1 VTATE
6 ENPIDFSAP
15 AMVEGI
21 AHVVAVEG
29 NLAWLEPEQTST
41 CGSCA
46 SSSACGAKGIGTT
59 ANRLEARR
67 FSLENQ
73 AGLAVGERVVV
84 GIRENA
90 LVKAS
95 LTAYAIPLATALIA
109 GALAQWADGRDGIT
123 LAAMVGGLLL
133 GLGLARLI
141 ASHLSAR
148 GELAPRFLR
157 RADAAVV
164 CHPITLNMPKAG
176 K

>member
-1 VTATE
+1 M
-6 ENPIDFSAP
+6 DYSAP

-21 AHVVAVEG
+21 AHVTAVEG
-29 NLAWLEPEQTST
+29 NLAWLEPEQTTS

-59 ANRLEARR
+59 ASRLEARR
-67 FSLENQ
+67 FSIVNQ

-123 LAAMVGGLLL
+123 MAAMVSGLLL
-133 GLGLARLI
+133 GLVLARLG
-141 ASHLSAR
+141 ASRLFAR
-148 GELAPRFLR
+148 GDLAPRFLR
-157 RADAAVV
+157 RADAAIV
-164 CHPITLNMPKAG
+164 CHPITLNRPEAG